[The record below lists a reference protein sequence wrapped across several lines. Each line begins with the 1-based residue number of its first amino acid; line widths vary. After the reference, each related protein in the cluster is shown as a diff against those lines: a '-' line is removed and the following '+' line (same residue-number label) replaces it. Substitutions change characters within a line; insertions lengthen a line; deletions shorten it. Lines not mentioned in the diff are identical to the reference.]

1 MDKAEG
7 SSGKR
12 APKEVWCHD
21 DDPPA
26 DGDVI
31 TSTIDGILDIRFSE
45 RIHMLVRQGM
55 SKVVTIKLLGR
66 RIGFSTLNS
75 KLYAIWKMSRM
86 FQLMDLDNDYYIVK
100 FQARADYE
108 KALAEE
114 L

>member
-12 APKEVWCHD
+12 APKEVRRHD

-26 DGDVI
+26 
-31 TSTIDGILDIRFSE
+31 

-55 SKVVTIKLLGR
+55 SKVVTIKLLGK

>member
-1 MDKAEG
+1 AEG
-7 SSGKR
+7 SSGER
-12 APKEVWCHD
+12 APKEVRRHD

-26 DGDVI
+26 EGDVI

-66 RIGFSTLNS
+66 TIGFSTLNS

-86 FQLMDLDNDYYIVK
+86 FQLMDLDYDYYIVK